1 MSKNNVNQTINEV
14 APTVKDDNGKVT
26 VEPTTK
32 VSVDLYN
39 DYKERLTAIYTSV
52 KRSALDTAKLFTEM
66 DERKVL
72 DYEGEGKRYSS
83 LSAFAEEE
91 LGIDLSDK
99 QLATYKRITQNYGVR
114 NEDGTYSIDDKF
126 YLYGIEKLDII
137 WRLPMM
143 NGQRANFDNVVNAL
157 GISPNTTA
165 VNLKT
170 IVATAKGLATT
181 NDNDDTKSKSKD
193 KDKSKETDK
202 EKSLMQANNRLI
214 ELNRE
219 LEEAKAKNEE
229 TIVDLQS
236 FIIELSEKASSKM
249 TDKDFRKYVIDT
261 CKAHIEKMN

>member
-1 MSKNNVNQTINEV
+1 MSKNNVNQTINKV

-114 NEDGTYSIDDKF
+114 KEDGTYSIDDKF

-137 WRLPMM
+137 WRIPQM
-143 NGQRANFDNVVNAL
+143 NGQRANFDDVVNAL

-170 IVATAKGLATT
+170 IVATAKGLTT
-181 NDNDDTKSKSKD
+181 TKDNDKPKSKD
-193 KDKSKETDK
+193 NDKSKETDV
-202 EKSLMQANNRLI
+202 EKSLKQANVKLI

-219 LEEAKAKNEE
+219 LEKAKAENEE

-249 TDKDFRKYVIDT
+249 TDKDFRKYVVDT